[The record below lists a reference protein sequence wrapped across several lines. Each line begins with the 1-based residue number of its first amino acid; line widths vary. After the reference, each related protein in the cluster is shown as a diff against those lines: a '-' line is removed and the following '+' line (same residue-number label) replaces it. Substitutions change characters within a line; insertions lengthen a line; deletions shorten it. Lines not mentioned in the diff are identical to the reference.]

1 MQWHPF
7 LKRTAWSVLTAA
19 VLLVA
24 ALWAVLR
31 LSLPDLT
38 GEQELRGLEKPV
50 AVMYDEHGIPTIQA
64 ASRHDAYQALGYV
77 TARDRLFQMDLF
89 RRSASGRLAEIF
101 GQDAVELDSEQRV
114 FGFQQVAAAIS
125 ARLSENE
132 RQTLQAYADGVNAF
146 LVHARVLPFEFVV
159 LQYRPEPWTIED
171 SCLVMLYLYQQ
182 LSWSDL
188 AERTLTVMQQT
199 LPADVVAF
207 LTPDSDPY
215 TVALFGGTAS
225 HRPMQQLPRAGLAS
239 LLRSSPRESPS
250 ASALLQILPRAAGSN
265 AWAVDRTKTADGR
278 AILANDMHHP
288 LSLPSLWYR
297 TAISDGTTTMS
308 GVVAPGMPVV
318 IAGSNDRVAWGVTN
332 ALVDTVD
339 LVLLEVDSQDASRY
353 RAPGG
358 WRRFEER
365 VEVIHVKNEPARS
378 ITVQNTIWG
387 PVSRNSLLRKPVAVH
402 WILLDESA
410 LNFKMLEMIEAE
422 SIERGL
428 TVVNRAG
435 GTPLNIVLADRR
447 GHIAWTWSGKVPVRH
462 GFDGTVS
469 RSWADGRIG
478 WRSYVAP
485 ESLPRVVDP
494 PSGFIA
500 VANSRTVGADYPYAV
515 GSDFDNGYR
524 AYHIT
529 EHLRDM
535 TRVTEEDMRRLQLDT
550 HSDLYRFYQR
560 LLLDVLTDD
569 TIASHP
575 LLAEAR
581 GAIQA
586 WDGRAEVESVG
597 FTLLV
602 SYRNLLIDRLIGAI
616 LEPCRRADSTFQY
629 EWGTVE
635 GPLRTLLTAK
645 EPVSL
650 LDQAKDKSWD
660 DFLRR
665 TLLDLIRQLKQD
677 LGVQSLDELTWGRI
691 NAPVIAHP
699 LAEAIPVIGQ
709 WLKLPTRPLPG
720 CDFCI
725 RASSSMHGAS
735 ERLVVSPGRHRDGM
749 LSVPGGQSGHP
760 LSAQFTDQYP
770 YWSNGDALPFMPS
783 RAVGVLTLNP
793 IYSRNERSR
802 T

>member
-1 MQWHPF
+1 MQWRSF
-7 LKRTAWSVLTAA
+7 LRRTVWSVLAVT
-19 VLLVA
+19 VLLA
-24 ALWAVLR
+24 TALWTVLR
-31 LSLPDLT
+31 LSLPDLA

-50 AVMYDEHGIPTIQA
+50 AVTYDAHGIPTIQA
-64 ASRHDAYQALGYV
+64 ASRHDAYQALGYA
-77 TARDRLFQMDLF
+77 TARDRFFQMDLF

-101 GQDAVELDSEQRV
+101 GQDVVELDSEQRV
-114 FGFQQVAAAIS
+114 FGFQQVAAAVS

-146 LVHARVLPFEFVV
+146 LMQAQVLPFEFVV

-171 SCLVMLYLYQQ
+171 SCLVMLYLYQK

-188 AERTLTVMQQT
+188 AERTLTVMEQT
-199 LPADVVAF
+199 LPADVVEF

-215 TVALFGGTAS
+215 TIALFGGAAS
-225 HRPMQQLPRAGLAS
+225 HRPMQKLPRAGLAS
-239 LLRSSPRESPS
+239 LLRSGQRESPS
-250 ASALLQILPRAAGSN
+250 VSALLQVTPRAAGSN
-265 AWAVDRTKTADGR
+265 AWVADRTKTTDGR

-297 TAISDGTTTMS
+297 ATIADGTTTTS

-339 LVLLEVDSQDASRY
+339 LVLVEVDSQDASRY
-353 RAPGG
+353 RTPDG

-365 VEVIHVKNEPARS
+365 VEVIQVKNEPARS

-387 PVSRNSLLRKPVAVH
+387 PVSPNSLLRKPVAVH
-402 WILLDESA
+402 WILLDASA
-410 LNFKMLEMIEAE
+410 LNFKMLEMTEAE

-428 TVVNRAG
+428 TVMNRAG
-435 GTPLNIVLADRR
+435 GAPLNVVLADRS
-447 GHIAWTWSGKVPVRH
+447 GHIAWTWSGKVPVRQ
-462 GFDGTVS
+462 GFDGTTS
-469 RSWADGRIG
+469 RSWADGRLG
-478 WRSYVAP
+478 WRGYVAP
-485 ESLPRVVDP
+485 ESLPRVINP

-500 VANSRTVGADYPYAV
+500 VANSRTVGADYLFAV
-515 GSDFDNGYR
+515 GSDFDSGYR
-524 AYHIT
+524 AYHIA
-529 EHLRDM
+529 EHLRSM
-535 TRVTEEDMRRLQLDT
+535 TRVTEDDMRRLQLDT
-550 HSDLYRFYQR
+550 HSHLYQFYQR

-569 TIASHP
+569 TISSQP

-581 GAIQA
+581 DSIAA
-586 WDGRAEVESVG
+586 WDGRAEVDSVG

-616 LEPCRRADSTFQY
+616 LEPCRRADPAFQY
-629 EWGTVE
+629 AWGTVE
-635 GPLRTLLTAK
+635 GPLRTLLATK

-650 LDQAKDKSWD
+650 LDQAKYKSWD

-665 TLLDLIRQLKQD
+665 TLVDLIKQLKQD

-699 LAEAIPVIGQ
+699 LAEAIPVMGQ

-735 ERLVVSPGRHRDGM
+735 ERLVVSPGRHRDGI

-770 YWSNGDALPFMPS
+770 YWSNGDPLPFMPS
-783 RAVGVLTLNP
+783 RTVGVLTLKP
-793 IYSRNERSR
+793 IHSRNERSR

>member
-1 MQWHPF
+1 MQWRP
-7 LKRTAWSVLTAA
+7 LMRRALWGVLTAVVVFA
-19 VLLVA
+19 T
-24 ALWAVLR
+24 ALWVTLR

-38 GEQELRGLEKPV
+38 GEQELRGLEQPV
-50 AVMYDEHGIPTIQA
+50 AVTYDEHGISTIKA
-64 ASRHDAYQALGYV
+64 TSRRDAYRALGYV

-101 GQDAVELDSEQRV
+101 GQDAVELDTEQRI
-114 FGFQQVAAAIS
+114 FGFQQVAAAVS
-125 ARLSENE
+125 ARLSEHE

-146 LVHARVLPFEFVV
+146 LIQAQVLPFEFVV
-159 LQYRPEPWTIED
+159 LQYRPDPWTIED
-171 SCLVMLYLYQQ
+171 SCLVMLYLYQK

-188 AERTLTVMQQT
+188 AERTMTVMERT

-215 TVALFGGTAS
+215 TVALFGGTTS

-239 LLRSSPRESPS
+239 LLRSSPRGSPS
-250 ASALLQILPRAAGSN
+250 SSALLQVAPRAAGSN
-265 AWAVDRTKTADGR
+265 AWAVDRTKTTDGR

-297 TAISDGTTTMS
+297 TAITDGTTTLS

-353 RAPGG
+353 RTSDG
-358 WRRFEER
+358 WRRFDER
-365 VEVIHVKNEPARS
+365 VEVIHVKDEPPRS
-378 ITVQNTIWG
+378 VTVQNTIWG
-387 PVSRNSLLRKPVAVH
+387 PVNQNSLLRKPVAVH
-402 WILLDESA
+402 WILLDASA
-410 LNFKMLEMIEAE
+410 LNFTMLQMTEAE
-422 SIERGL
+422 SIERAL
-428 TVVNRAG
+428 TVMNRAG
-435 GTPLNIVLADRR
+435 GAPLNVVLADRS

-462 GFDGTVS
+462 GFDGTTS

-485 ESLPRVVDP
+485 ESLPRIVDP

-500 VANSRTVGADYPYAV
+500 VANSRTVGADYPYSV

-524 AYHIT
+524 AYHIA

-535 TRVTEEDMRRLQLDT
+535 TGVTEDDMRRLQLDT
-550 HSDLYRFYQR
+550 HSRLYEFYQR
-560 LLLDVLTDD
+560 MLLDVLTED
-569 TIASHP
+569 TITLQP
-575 LLAEAR
+575 VLAEAR
-581 GAIQA
+581 RAIAA
-586 WDGRAEVESVG
+586 WDGRAEVDSVG

-602 SYRNLLIDRLIGAI
+602 SYRNLLVDRLIGAI
-616 LEPCRRADSTFQY
+616 LEPCRLADPTFQY

-635 GPLRTLLTAK
+635 GPLRTLLAAK
-645 EPVSL
+645 EPLSL
-650 LDQAKDKSWD
+650 LDQTKYKSWD
-660 DFLRR
+660 DFLRM

-677 LGVQSLDELTWGRI
+677 LGAQSLDELTWGRI
-691 NAPVIAHP
+691 NVPVIAHP
-699 LAEAIPVIGQ
+699 LAEAIPVMGE

-760 LSAQFTDQYP
+760 LSAQFADQYP
-770 YWSNGDALPFMPS
+770 YWMKGEALSFMPGS
-783 RAVGVLTLNP
+783 AVGVLTLKP
-793 IYSRNERSR
+793 IHSLN
-802 T
+802 